1 MKITKPKPPQ
11 YLSLAGK
18 KLWKSLHN
26 GHVIDDSAGLT
37 LLESLCCAYD
47 RAEAARKILA
57 TEGLVVGGRQG
68 SKPHPAVMIEHN
80 ARSTMHAALRL
91 LKLSPSDAK

>member
-1 MKITKPKPPQ
+1 MKTKPKPPQ

-18 KLWKSLHN
+18 KLWKTLHN
-26 GHVIDDSAGLT
+26 GHVIDDPGGVT
-37 LLESLCCAYD
+37 LLDSLCSAFD

-57 TEGLVVGGRQG
+57 TEGLVVEGRQG

-80 ARSTMHAALRL
+80 ARSAMHAALRL
-91 LKLSPSDAK
+91 LRLAPGDTK